1 MTCEDTPY
9 EFLVDRSMECVADEA
24 VCNCK
29 DSNNKIICR
38 VNGIE
43 ITYYKCKCEC
53 LCTNFQIIY
62 PTEKELF
69 SPYKYI
75 CNNSKVNFECN
86 KLRRPNDD
94 DNKDAMIKIKN
105 QLFYFNVKIQD
116 YTILHLI
123 NINFYDSRYTKVTE
137 GKINKFI
144 YYGTFFITTV
154 SACQTKI
161 SLSLLLKFTSKR
173 KFWESLCELIGN
185 YDFHSYNNNNYNNSN
200 YNNFATK
207 L

>member
-94 DNKDAMIKIKN
+94 DNKGVEDLRDCILDEIRCNDKDKESTL
-105 QLFYFNVKIQD
+105 LF
-116 YTILHLI
+116 
-123 NINFYDSRYTKVTE
+123 
-137 GKINKFI
+137 
-144 YYGTFFITTV
+144 
-154 SACQTKI
+154 
-161 SLSLLLKFTSKR
+161 
-173 KFWESLCELIGN
+173 
-185 YDFHSYNNNNYNNSN
+185 
-200 YNNFATK
+200 
-207 L
+207 